1 MKVLVELTDER
12 RLKFENVQCLTLHDR
27 MLTIINNGMVNEF
40 RLSELQTFRLQVE
53 RNEEQKGKVDSH
65 RTKG

>member
-1 MKVLVELTDER
+1 
-12 RLKFENVQCLTLHDR
+12 